1 MGLGRGWLAAIE
13 EGPDAIDLVISL
25 VLDDPRIDRQ
35 VEQRDRYYAT
45 LLLALDADRPSLIAR
60 LEEPV
65 ADERDGWLRR
75 GTLGELA
82 RRGVPE
88 ARAALERIAA
98 SDEREAWRLEM
109 LDEPPVTPPP
119 RSNPDASSQPR
130 PPAELAP
137 LTELLEAEARR
148 IGLRTREE
156 TRAYRAALR
165 ALDDVPAELALPWAR
180 SALDR
185 PWPVS
190 LGALRV
196 LERRATEDDRAEIE
210 RRASLAL
217 TANEHYALCSFV
229 DALGTIG
236 SAASVPLLVEI
247 YDTASYSY
255 ARGRVLSALAPH
267 AEDPRVAARL
277 RESLWDADLGARL
290 EATAVAN
297 LSDPAVHARVKAMA
311 DPAEDFEVRE
321 AARERLA

>member
-1 MGLGRGWLAAIE
+1 MGLGRGWLAGIE
-13 EGPDAIDLVISL
+13 AGRDAIDLVISL

-35 VEQRDRYYAT
+35 VEMRDGYYAT

-60 LEEPV
+60 LEAPV
-65 ADERDGWLRR
+65 AREPDGWLRR

-109 LDEPPVTPPP
+109 LEP
-119 RSNPDASSQPR
+119 QEPR
-130 PPAELAP
+130 PPRPDQGPRARRPVAELVP
-137 LTELLEAEARR
+137 LALLLEQEAIRTVP
-148 IGLRTREE
+148 RTREE
-156 TRAYRAALR
+156 SLAYLAALR
-165 ALDDVPAELALPWAR
+165 ALDHVPSESALPWAR
-180 SALDR
+180 GALDR

-190 LGALRV
+190 LGARRV
-196 LERRATEDDRAEIE
+196 LERHATEDDRAEIE
-210 RRASLAL
+210 GRASLAL
-217 TANEHYALCSFV
+217 SANEHHALCSFV

-247 YDTASYSY
+247 YDTATYSY
-255 ARGRVLSALAPH
+255 ARWRVLCALAPH

-277 RESLWDADLGARL
+277 RESLWDADFGARL
-290 EATAVAN
+290 EATEVAD
-297 LSDPAVHARVKAMA
+297 LSDPVVHARVKAMA
-311 DPAEDFEVRE
+311 DDPAEDVEVRE

>member
-1 MGLGRGWLAAIE
+1 VAARDAGRTTG
-13 EGPDAIDLVISL
+13 D
-25 VLDDPRIDRQ
+25 
-35 VEQRDRYYAT
+35 
-45 LLLALDADRPSLIAR
+45 
-60 LEEPV
+60 
-65 ADERDGWLRR
+65 
-75 GTLGELA
+75 
-82 RRGVPE
+82 
-88 ARAALERIAA
+88 ARAATGSRRVVSTA
-98 SDEREAWRLEM
+98 
-109 LDEPPVTPPP
+109 T
-119 RSNPDASSQPR
+119 
-130 PPAELAP
+130 PAELAP
-137 LTELLEAEARR
+137 LTELLEAEARQT
-148 IGLRTREE
+148 GLRTREE

-255 ARGRVLSALAPH
+255 VRGRVLSALAPH

-297 LSDPAVHARVKAMA
+297 LSDPVVHARMKAMA
-311 DPAEDFEVRE
+311 DDPAEYFEVRQ
-321 AARERLA
+321 AARERVA